1 MAQQRIQ
8 GGGSA
13 EALQSLGDH
22 DLLALIARGD
32 PEALGVIYDRHIAS
46 VWTLALMWCR
56 AVATAERV
64 VQDAFLGLWRRPY
77 RDGPRRPVVVR
88 LLAVVRAAC
97 GPPAPQADGDEADA
111 ADRGAPNHRRSN
123 AAASQIDDS

>member
-1 MAQQRIQ
+1 MAQEMVQ
-8 GGGSA
+8 GSGSA
-13 EALQSLGDH
+13 EALQYLGDR
-22 DLLALIARGD
+22 DLLALVARGD

-46 VWTLALMWCR
+46 VWTLALMSCR
-56 AVATAERV
+56 CVGTAERV

-77 RDGPRRPVVVR
+77 PDGPARPVVVR
-88 LLAVVRAAC
+88 LLAAVRADC
-97 GPPAPQADGDEADA
+97 GPPTTQAYGDEADA